1 MRFQDIPSWTG
12 FQILMKNQT
21 PILATSVGPSDLFK
35 SGIQNQFEAE
45 RKVRQLDT
53 YCGSLSNAN
62 DIYAHLNQNVCRR

>member
-1 MRFQDIPSWTG
+1 MRFQDILGWAG

-21 PILATSVGPSDLFK
+21 PILATSVGPSSLFK

-45 RKVRQLDT
+45 GKVRQLGT

-62 DIYAHLNQNVCRR
+62 DIHAHLKQNIWRC